1 MHPQD
6 PKESTAEPPAQGA
19 TQDEVSSGSMV
30 ASGAE
35 AWRPIETAPQ
45 DGYLLVHEDGAIR
58 ALLRIKGVWH
68 KPGYPALV
76 TKNYWGDAARVLD
89 PLGYRLELRDGC
101 CENPTHWMPLPQ
113 PPSARAQEPD
123 QDERAIRRM
132 LCAAVIGP
140 LAYMD
145 DGEASGDGID
155 FLRDSAAVIDAKMR
169 ERNLR
174 RAAQDEPSA
183 DARDPLSDE
192 RMLQVIEEAGIK
204 GTPGVLWITMSA
216 CRAIEREHGIGSKE

>member
-1 MHPQD
+1 M
-6 PKESTAEPPAQGA
+6 TAHQASELPP
-19 TQDEVSSGSMV
+19 D
-30 ASGAE
+30 
-35 AWRPIETAPQ
+35 IE
-45 DGYLLVHEDGAIR
+45 R
-58 ALLRIKGVWH
+58 ALKHVDTL
-68 KPGYPALV
+68 
-76 TKNYWGDAARVLD
+76 RVLIRD
-89 PLGYRLELRDGC
+89 DTKDWARGVRDGVLIALRDIA
-101 CENPTHWMPLPQ
+101 
-113 PPSARAQEPD
+113 SALADRAQEPD

-183 DARDPLSDE
+183 DARDAARYRWLRGNYFHVEAPCVDLHGVRDFNDPGECAALDAEIDS
-192 RMLQVIEEAGIK
+192 MLAAIDRAREAAK
-204 GTPGVLWITMSA
+204 G
-216 CRAIEREHGIGSKE
+216 E